1 MTNAVPPAEL
11 AARYRRISASVV
23 CDALYSMGLPEQV
36 LPSCLRPLF
45 PEQRMA
51 GQAFT
56 LRGEPIDPP
65 IPWEPGIER
74 IASYLEMF
82 EQIHPHSILVS
93 VNPNSHVGHFG
104 ELTGNAAQHRGCA
117 GVVLDGNLRDTE
129 GLRDIGLQVFYRDLS
144 PLNAIGRWEMTGLQV
159 PVTVGGVV
167 IHPGDLIVGD
177 FDGVLAVPAASAE
190 QVLIRAEEI
199 TEAEGRV
206 RVDMRAGL
214 TPMDGLAKHGH
225 I

>member
-1 MTNAVPPAEL
+1 MTNTIPPSEL
-11 AARYRRISASVV
+11 AARFRRISASVV

-51 GQAFT
+51 GPAFT

-82 EQIHPHSILVS
+82 EQIYPHSILVS

-104 ELTGNAAQHRGCA
+104 ELTGNSAQHRGCA

-167 IHPGDLIVGD
+167 IHPGDLIIGD

-199 TEAEGRV
+199 TAAEGRV
-206 RVDMRAGL
+206 RADMRAGL

>member
-1 MTNAVPPAEL
+1 MTSPIPPSEL
-11 AARYRRISASVV
+11 AARCRRLYVSAV

-36 LPSCLRPLF
+36 LPSYLRPLF

-51 GQAFT
+51 GLAFT

-82 EQIHPHSILVS
+82 EQIHPDSILVS
-93 VNPNSHVGHFG
+93 VNPNSHVGHLG
-104 ELTGNAAQHRGCA
+104 ELTGSSAQHRGCT
-117 GVVLDGNLRDTE
+117 GVVLDGNLRDIE
-129 GLRDIGLQVFYRDLS
+129 GLRNIGLQVFYRDLS

-167 IHPGDLIVGD
+167 IHPGDLIIGE
-177 FDGVLAVPAASAE
+177 FDGVLVVPAASAE
-190 QVLIRAEEI
+190 QVLLRAEEI
-199 TEAEGRV
+199 AEAEGRV
-206 RVDMRAGL
+206 RADMRAGL
-214 TPMDGLAKHGH
+214 SPMDGLAKHGH